1 MVASLHAPAY
11 AHRDDTQTP
20 SRLSPCRARYGSVAI
35 KFQGHPRLTLSPAQI
50 KTTASTIQ
58 NRNNQRLARA
68 RRKELI
74 DDLQKRLHEYERR
87 GVEASLEMQQAA
99 RLVTL
104 ENQRLRHLLAAR
116 GVSQHEITAHLSAY
130 DTSSDGAEAGPGSI
144 PSAWNHRC
152 SATGHAV
159 DTSKTAAGPTP
170 STFNHLHSPPTTAVP
185 SPDPTPLGYAS
196 PYPASSGLE
205 ASDYRMMEARQ
216 EPGQGHAPPLFHDM
230 QGQDASGTLPS
241 MSDFYCD
248 PMSPASVSDS
258 ASSPEMSCLE
268 AAGILAGISQN
279 ADSASHQ
286 LLLGCI
292 GNEDCTISSARVFQL
307 MVDLG

>member
-1 MVASLHAPAY
+1 MLPRSQTETAHKLQAPA
-11 AHRDDTQTP
+11 
-20 SRLSPCRARYGSVAI
+20 RLSPCRARYGSVAI
-35 KFQGHPRLTLSPAQI
+35 SHPLLTPSPAQI

-104 ENQRLRHLLAAR
+104 ENQRLRLLLAAR
-116 GVSQHEITAHLSAY
+116 GISQQEITAHLSAY
-130 DTSSDGAEAGPGSI
+130 DTPRDGAEARPGSI
-144 PSAWNHRC
+144 PPPWNHRC
-152 SATGHAV
+152 AATGHAV
-159 DTSKTAAGPTP
+159 DTVKAGPTP
-170 STFNHLHSPPTTAVP
+170 STFNRLPSPPTTAVS
-185 SPDPTPLGYAS
+185 SPDPAPLGYAS
-196 PYPASSGLE
+196 PGPASSVLE
-205 ASDYRMMEARQ
+205 ASDYGIKEARQ

-230 QGQDASGTLPS
+230 QGQDAPGTLPS
-241 MSDFYCD
+241 MSDFYW
-248 PMSPASVSDS
+248 PPVSPASVSDS

-268 AAGILAGISQN
+268 AASILAGISQN
-279 ADSASHQ
+279 ADSACHQ

-307 MVDLG
+307 MVELG

>member
-1 MVASLHAPAY
+1 MPSKVRIRCHSTSLL
-11 AHRDDTQTP
+11 TP
-20 SRLSPCRARYGSVAI
+20 N
-35 KFQGHPRLTLSPAQI
+35 PAQI

-152 SATGHAV
+152 SVAGHIV
-159 DTSKTAAGPTP
+159 DTVKIAAGPTP
-170 STFNHLHSPPTTAVP
+170 STFNHLPSPPTTAVP
-185 SPDPTPLGYAS
+185 SPDSAPLEYAS
-196 PYPASSGLE
+196 DPASSGLE

-216 EPGQGHAPPLFHDM
+216 EPGQCHTPPLFHGI
-230 QGQDASGTLPS
+230 QGQDVSGTLPS
-241 MSDFYCD
+241 MPDFYWD

>member
-1 MVASLHAPAY
+1 M
-11 AHRDDTQTP
+11 P
-20 SRLSPCRARYGSVAI
+20 SKVRIRCHLTSPSD
-35 KFQGHPRLTLSPAQI
+35 PRLWQI
-50 KTTASTIQ
+50 KTPASTIQ

-74 DDLQKRLHEYERR
+74 NDLQKRLHEYERR

-104 ENQRLRHLLAAR
+104 ENQRLRLFLAAR
-116 GVSQHEITAHLSAY
+116 GISQQEITAHLSAY
-130 DTSSDGAEAGPGSI
+130 DTPRDGAETRPGSI

-159 DTSKTAAGPTP
+159 DTAKTAAGPTP

-185 SPDPTPLGYAS
+185 SPDPAPLGNAS
-196 PYPASSGLE
+196 PDPASSVLE
-205 ASDYRMMEARQ
+205 ASDYAMMEARQ
-216 EPGQGHAPPLFHDM
+216 EPGQGHAPPLFHNM

-241 MSDFYCD
+241 VPDLHW
-248 PMSPASVSDS
+248 PPLSPASVSDS
-258 ASSPEMSCLE
+258 ASSPEISCLE
-268 AAGILAGISQN
+268 AASILAGISQN
-279 ADSASHQ
+279 ADSARHQ

-292 GNEDCTISSARVFQL
+292 GNEDCTISSSRVFQL
-307 MVDLG
+307 MVELG